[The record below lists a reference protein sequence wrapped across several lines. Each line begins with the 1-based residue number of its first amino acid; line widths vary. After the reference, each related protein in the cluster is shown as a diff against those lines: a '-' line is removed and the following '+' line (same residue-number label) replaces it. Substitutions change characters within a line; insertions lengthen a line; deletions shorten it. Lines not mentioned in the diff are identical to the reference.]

1 MSVTSLRFQIR
12 DLLWLY
18 IPIIKDIKEKKEDSG
33 ERPFVITGTEQNL
46 YELATMTEHYK
57 KPDYQYQIQYET
69 NLNYQGKQINY
80 NTKVYIAEK
89 VLKRVMGR
97 VFNYYKP
104 YRLNEQ
110 DFTEFK
116 QRQKKY
122 FADSEL
128 LGNRYEVKVT

>member
-1 MSVTSLRFQIR
+1 MSVVPLCFQIR

-18 IPIIKDIKEKKEDSG
+18 IPLVKDIKEKKEDSG
-33 ERPFVITGTEQNL
+33 ERPFVITNTKQSL

-69 NLNYQGKQINY
+69 NLDYQGKLINY
-80 NTKVYIAEK
+80 NTKVYLEEK
-89 VLKRVMGR
+89 VLKRIMGR

-110 DFTEFK
+110 DFHEFK

-122 FADSEL
+122 FTDPDL
-128 LGNRYEVKVT
+128 LGSRYEVKVI